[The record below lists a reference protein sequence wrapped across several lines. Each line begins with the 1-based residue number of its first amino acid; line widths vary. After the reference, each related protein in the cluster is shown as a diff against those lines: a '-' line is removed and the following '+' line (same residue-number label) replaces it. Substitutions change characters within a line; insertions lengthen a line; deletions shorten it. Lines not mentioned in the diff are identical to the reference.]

1 MVNNIGK
8 QPIVINGKGIKS
20 YNQYWNKEISKYRSI
35 AKKTNNLDWTK
46 RLQRLTNKRNFK
58 LDYFMHCA
66 SKYVIDYCINNNIGT
81 VVIGKNDKW
90 KQECSMSKFN
100 NQNFIQIPYE
110 QFIKKLQYKAEEVGI
125 DVIANEEGY
134 TSGTSFLDN
143 ELPIKENYNKERR
156 VHRGLFISNDGI
168 KINADVNAAYQ
179 IMRKVF
185 SNAMDEIVDVH
196 LHPVIINL

>member
-1 MVNNIGK
+1 
-8 QPIVINGKGIKS
+8 
-20 YNQYWNKEISKYRSI
+20 
-35 AKKTNNLDWTK
+35 
-46 RLQRLTNKRNFK
+46 
-58 LDYFMHCA
+58 MHCA

-185 SNAMDEIVDVH
+185 SNVTTNEIVGAYSH
-196 LHPVIINL
+196 AVIINL